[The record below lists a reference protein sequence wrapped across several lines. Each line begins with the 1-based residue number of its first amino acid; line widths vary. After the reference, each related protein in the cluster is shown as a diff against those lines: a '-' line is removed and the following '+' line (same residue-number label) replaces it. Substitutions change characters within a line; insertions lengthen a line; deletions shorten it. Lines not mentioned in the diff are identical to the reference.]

1 MVVCAMTLSRR
12 FLGFALIIAL
22 VAGTGCAAAK
32 RDLRPRDY
40 WPSKQEFKQ
49 STIRAL
55 KDRGTWVPAA
65 GAAVMAIDDWDQK
78 LSDWA
83 VENTPVFGSVDHAK
97 EASDNLKTATS
108 LSMIGTALAVP
119 NGPRAWELKPERMA
133 IEIVGVQFSN
143 GLTSLLKS
151 ATGRERPDGSNNRSF
166 PSGHASQAFARATF
180 ACRNVDNIPSLS
192 KGGRIAL
199 KTTFRT
205 LAAGTAW
212 ARVEGQKHYP
222 SDVMFGAALG
232 NFVAIFVHDAFL
244 PEDSETQIGAFINTR
259 EASFSITFS
268 F

>member
-1 MVVCAMTLSRR
+1 MAHLRR
-12 FLGFALIIAL
+12 FLGFVLVAAL
-22 VAGTGCAAAK
+22 VASTGCAAAK
-32 RDLRPRDY
+32 RGLNPRDY
-40 WPSKQEFKQ
+40 WPNKQEWKR

-83 VENTPVFGSVDHAK
+83 VENTPVFGSVERAQD
-97 EASDNLKTATS
+97 ASDYLKTTTS
-108 LSMIGTALAVP
+108 AAMIGTALAVP
-119 NGPRAWELKPERMA
+119 NGKRAWEFKPERLG
-133 IEIVGVQFSN
+133 IEFVGVQLN
-143 GLTSLLKS
+143 NVLTSGLKS
-151 ATGRERPDGSNNRSF
+151 ATGRTRPDGSDDRSF

-192 KGGRIAL
+192 KGGRVAL

-205 LAAGTAW
+205 IAAGTAW
-212 ARVEGQKHYP
+212 ARVEGQKHYA

-244 PEDSETQIGAFINTR
+244 PPESDTQIGAFISAR
-259 EASFSITFS
+259 EASFSVTFS